1 MNPNPNPS
9 PNPDFDR
16 FLEQMKQQYASQL
29 SQMPLPE
36 GVPEHVR
43 ALIEQGDVDSVLF
56 LLKLSWVLGAQA
68 GANAK
73 IEQLEQSQNMPVSRA
88 KA

>member
-1 MNPNPNPS
+1 MNPN

-16 FLEQMKQQYASQL
+16 FLEQMKQHYAAQL
-29 SQMPLPE
+29 AQMPLPE
-36 GVPEHVR
+36 GVPEHVQK
-43 ALIEQGDVDSVLF
+43 LIEQGDLESVLF

-68 GANAK
+68 GATAQV
-73 IEQLEQSQNMPVSRA
+73 EQVERLEQGPSIPVSRA